1 MQSRTAKIDKN
12 IAIARSLL
20 VTDPQQAEKLAD
32 RVFRDA
38 QAGKYLQGQADA
50 QIIFALLLADTNPPA
65 AHGFVKSAIEIYR
78 QLNDLQS
85 EAESLMIMARQHEI
99 AGRMTQCIRV
109 LNQALDRARKGKN
122 VHIEVAAFLA
132 LGSQASQRR
141 DFSLALKYLAN
152 AKTVVDQD
160 DNPHCYWQLVAA
172 EQGVILASS
181 QNSFDY
187 SLVETA
193 GAFFEVEKMDQ
204 PLCQVYKYLAK
215 SAHIS
220 LRDADVRQYLR
231 KAYSLARGSRNQF
244 EQAEIIACLGEYRFE
259 DGRFRSAKKLLERS
273 LELSNAIGFKTNELK
288 CMNLL
293 AKAKFA
299 IGSKEEAF
307 VLVCNYAALKDELFR
322 REAKEHFEELESA
335 SHFHQIEEESK
346 VLKRTNTDLAL
357 LNERLEATLLEK
369 KTLQKELERLA
380 TIDDLTGALNRR
392 ESLAF
397 GSEIIVRFHSQN
409 RPAVVMVVDIDHFKS
424 INDNFGHNVG
434 DEVLRR
440 FTKSCQRVLRPTDRF
455 GRLGGEEFCIL
466 LDRTELEIALKVA
479 ERVMNSI
486 RSCRVLDILGERSI
500 TVSIGIVEVNRKH
513 KTIEA
518 ALNDADVALYEAK
531 RTGRD
536 KICVNGVKKKKAA

>member
-1 MQSRTAKIDKN
+1 M
-12 IAIARSLL
+12 
-20 VTDPQQAEKLAD
+20 
-32 RVFRDA
+32 
-38 QAGKYLQGQADA
+38 
-50 QIIFALLLADTNPPA
+50 
-65 AHGFVKSAIEIYR
+65 
-78 QLNDLQS
+78 
-85 EAESLMIMARQHEI
+85 
-99 AGRMTQCIRV
+99 
-109 LNQALDRARKGKN
+109 
-122 VHIEVAAFLA
+122 
-132 LGSQASQRR
+132 
-141 DFSLALKYLAN
+141 
-152 AKTVVDQD
+152 
-160 DNPHCYWQLVAA
+160 
-172 EQGVILASS
+172 
-181 QNSFDY
+181 
-187 SLVETA
+187 
-193 GAFFEVEKMDQ
+193 
-204 PLCQVYKYLAK
+204 
-215 SAHIS
+215 
-220 LRDADVRQYLR
+220 
-231 KAYSLARGSRNQF
+231 
-244 EQAEIIACLGEYRFE
+244 
-259 DGRFRSAKKLLERS
+259 
-273 LELSNAIGFKTNELK
+273 
-288 CMNLL
+288 
-293 AKAKFA
+293 
-299 IGSKEEAF
+299 
-307 VLVCNYAALKDELFR
+307 
-322 REAKEHFEELESA
+322 
-335 SHFHQIEEESK
+335 
-346 VLKRTNTDLAL
+346 KRTNTDLAL